1 MSAILELMVFFAFCV
16 TSIFNMLE
24 NTIFSGYSLL
34 DWFCGMGYITITFW
48 GVFQLLE
55 SGTDNTDTNEEGT

>member
-1 MSAILELMVFFAFCV
+1 MSAILEIMVFLSFCI

-24 NTIFSGYSLL
+24 NIIFSGYTLL
-34 DWFCGMGYITITFW
+34 DWICGMGYISITFW

-55 SGTDNTDTNEEGT
+55 SGTDKEED